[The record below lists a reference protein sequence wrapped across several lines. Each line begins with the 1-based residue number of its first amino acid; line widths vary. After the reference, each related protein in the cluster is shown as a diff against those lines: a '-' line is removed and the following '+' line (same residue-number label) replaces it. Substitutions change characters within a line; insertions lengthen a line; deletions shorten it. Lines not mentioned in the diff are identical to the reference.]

1 MLQNMSHDDLKKI
14 AKLRNIKNQDILA
27 KEDLIYTLLRSEK
40 NLYEDNYEKYI
51 SNNTTNELRS
61 RINNIGI
68 VLARL
73 GNVITKKDRDEI
85 RKELH
90 KIENMKKPTK
100 TQKERYYRYLIELMN
115 VLTKKKNINI
125 VTIMI

>member
-1 MLQNMSHDDLKKI
+1 MSHDDLKKI
-14 AKLRNIKNQDILA
+14 AKLWNIKNQDILA

>member
-1 MLQNMSHDDLKKI
+1 MSHDDLKKI

-100 TQKERYYRYLIELMN
+100 TQ
-115 VLTKKKNINI
+115 
-125 VTIMI
+125 

>member
-1 MLQNMSHDDLKKI
+1 MSHDDLKI
-14 AKLRNIKNQDILA
+14 AKLWNIKNQDILA

-61 RINNIGI
+61 QINNIGI

-73 GNVITKKDRDEI
+73 GNVITKK
-85 RKELH
+85 
-90 KIENMKKPTK
+90 
-100 TQKERYYRYLIELMN
+100 ERWN
-115 VLTKKKNINI
+115 
-125 VTIMI
+125 

>member
-1 MLQNMSHDDLKKI
+1 MSHDDLKKI

-61 RINNIGI
+61 QINNIGI

-73 GNVITKKDRDEI
+73 GNVITKK
-85 RKELH
+85 
-90 KIENMKKPTK
+90 
-100 TQKERYYRYLIELMN
+100 ER
-115 VLTKKKNINI
+115 
-125 VTIMI
+125 

>member
-1 MLQNMSHDDLKKI
+1 MSHDDLKKI

-51 SNNTTNELRS
+51 SNNTTNEWRS
-61 RINNIGI
+61 RLNNIGI

>member
-1 MLQNMSHDDLKKI
+1 MSHDNLKKI
-14 AKLRNIKNQDILA
+14 AKLWNIKNQDILA

>member
-1 MLQNMSHDDLKKI
+1 M
-14 AKLRNIKNQDILA
+14 
-27 KEDLIYTLLRSEK
+27 LRSEK

>member
-1 MLQNMSHDDLKKI
+1 MSHDDLKKI

-27 KEDLIYTLLRSEK
+27 KEDLIHTLLRSEK

>member
-1 MLQNMSHDDLKKI
+1 MSHDDLKKI

-73 GNVITKKDRDEI
+73 GNVITKKDRDQI

>member
-1 MLQNMSHDDLKKI
+1 MSHDDLKKI

>member
-1 MLQNMSHDDLKKI
+1 MSHDDLKKI

-40 NLYEDNYEKYI
+40 NLYEDNYEKHI

>member
-14 AKLRNIKNQDILA
+14 AKLWNIKNQDILA

-61 RINNIGI
+61 QINNIGI

-73 GNVITKKDRDEI
+73 GNVITKK
-85 RKELH
+85 
-90 KIENMKKPTK
+90 
-100 TQKERYYRYLIELMN
+100 ERWN
-115 VLTKKKNINI
+115 
-125 VTIMI
+125 

>member
-1 MLQNMSHDDLKKI
+1 M
-14 AKLRNIKNQDILA
+14 
-27 KEDLIYTLLRSEK
+27 LRSEK

-73 GNVITKKDRDEI
+73 GNVITKEDRDEI

>member
-1 MLQNMSHDDLKKI
+1 MSHDYLKKI

>member
-1 MLQNMSHDDLKKI
+1 MSHDDLKKI

-100 TQKERYYRYLIELMN
+100 TQKERYYRYLTELMN

>member
-1 MLQNMSHDDLKKI
+1 MSHDDLKKI

-115 VLTKKKNINI
+115 ELKKKKNINI

>member
-1 MLQNMSHDDLKKI
+1 MSHDDLKKI

-27 KEDLIYTLLRSEK
+27 KEDLIYTLRRSEK

>member
-1 MLQNMSHDDLKKI
+1 MSHDDLKI
-14 AKLRNIKNQDILA
+14 AKLWNIKNQDILA

-61 RINNIGI
+61 QRNNIGI

-73 GNVITKKDRDEI
+73 GNVITKK
-85 RKELH
+85 
-90 KIENMKKPTK
+90 
-100 TQKERYYRYLIELMN
+100 ERWN
-115 VLTKKKNINI
+115 
-125 VTIMI
+125 

>member
-1 MLQNMSHDDLKKI
+1 MSHDNLKKI

-100 TQKERYYRYLIELMN
+100 TQ
-115 VLTKKKNINI
+115 
-125 VTIMI
+125 